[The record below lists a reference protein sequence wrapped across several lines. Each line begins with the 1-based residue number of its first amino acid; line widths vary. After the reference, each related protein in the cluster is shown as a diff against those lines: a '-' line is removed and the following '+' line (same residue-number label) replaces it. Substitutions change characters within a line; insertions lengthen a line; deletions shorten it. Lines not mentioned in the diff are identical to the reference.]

1 MLTSAILLAVFLLL
15 IVCGGYFGAAETAF
29 TAMNEIKIKAL
40 AEEGDKRAKSALYIA
55 DNFDRAL
62 ATILIGNN
70 ITHIGAGA
78 VATTFVLNLWRE
90 GVFGTISEDTAS
102 FLWGTVVSTFA
113 VFLFAE
119 MIPKAHANDRS
130 ETLALRYAGSLR
142 VLMKVFYP
150 LAVMFG
156 HISSFVSKLFKAKEA
171 PTMTEEELYDI
182 IDIAEE
188 EGVVD
193 EERSDIMRSAIEFT
207 DTSVSEVMTMRSDI
221 FCVDVG
227 LSAAE
232 IAETVKNSNHSRIP
246 AFRGSPDN
254 IVGILNIRAFLRS
267 YLKNPNLNVRKNLTA
282 PYFVSP
288 DEKIS
293 DVFYK
298 MSKNKKS
305 IAIVGKVG
313 EVLGLVTIEDFVEE
327 IVGEIFDED
336 DVVDENFMKL
346 GGNRF
351 LVNTE
356 ISVGEAMRRMGLRVT
371 DKKLNY
377 KKLSDFI
384 SENLGHYPE
393 EDESFVFGNLEF
405 IAEDIENNVIDPE
418 NQRIDKVVIRI
429 VPKTE
434 AKAEVTK

>member
-1 MLTSAILLAVFLLL
+1 MLTSAILLAVFILL
-15 IVCGGYFGAAETAF
+15 IIFGGYFGAAETAF
-29 TAMNEIKIKAL
+29 TAMNEIKIRAL
-40 AEEGDKRAKSALYIA
+40 AENGDKRAKSALYIA
-55 DNFDRAL
+55 DNFERAL
-62 ATILIGNN
+62 VTILIGNN

-90 GVFGTISEDTAS
+90 GVFGNISEYTAS

-130 ETLALRYAGSLR
+130 ETLALRYARSLR
-142 VLMKVFYP
+142 LLMKILYP
-150 LAVMFG
+150 LAALFG
-156 HISSFVSKLFKAKEA
+156 HISSFVSKLFKSSEQ
-171 PTMTEEELYDI
+171 PTVTEEELYDI
-182 IDIAEE
+182 IDTAEE

-193 EERSDIMRSAIEFT
+193 EERSDIMKSAIEFT
-207 DTSVSEVMTMRSDI
+207 DTAISEVMTMRSDI
-221 FCVDVG
+221 FSVDVS
-227 LSAAE
+227 LPVAD
-232 IAETVKNSNHSRIP
+232 IVETVKNSNHSRIP
-246 AFRGSPDN
+246 VYSGSPDN

-267 YLKNPNLNVRKNLTA
+267 YIANPSLKVRKNLTA

-313 EVLGLVTIEDFVEE
+313 EVQGLVTIEDFVEE

-351 LVNTE
+351 LVGTE
-356 ISVGEAMRRMGLRVT
+356 MSAGEAMRRMGLRVP

-384 SENLGHYPE
+384 YENLGHYPE
-393 EDESFVFGNLEF
+393 EDESFTVGNLEVT
-405 IAEDIENNVIDPE
+405 AEDIEDNVIDPE
-418 NQRIDKVVIRI
+418 NKRIDKIVIRI

-434 AKAEVTK
+434 VKAEVTK